1 MSKKQ
6 DALLIIMNAID
17 CRDQHIALLYK
28 CNDKFKN
35 TIEIEPIENI
45 SNIIEDITDNYN
57 DDLVNEKDS
66 KSLLSLVAFTDVFD
80 DEESPIV
87 LYQSIIDGLKQNMLE

>member
-28 CNDKFKN
+28 YNDK
-35 TIEIEPIENI
+35 
-45 SNIIEDITDNYN
+45 SNIIENITDNYN
-57 DDLVNEKDS
+57 DDLINEKDS

>member
-6 DALLIIMNAID
+6 DALIIIMNAID
-17 CRDQHIALLYK
+17 CHDQHIALLYK
-28 CNDKFKN
+28 YNNKYKN

-45 SNIIEDITDNYN
+45 SNIIKDITDNYN
-57 DDLVNEKDS
+57 DDLINEKDG
-66 KSLLSLVAFTDVFD
+66 KSLLSLVSFTDIFD

-87 LYQSIIDGLKQNMLE
+87 LYQSILDGLKENMLK